1 MCILHKNSN
10 IKAHVGHTQYLHA
23 AAEFHLAHSIPAHQ
37 RHIYTKE
44 KRERARH
51 KLPLILFPSLS
62 LLLSHHFPT
71 YFLPSALNPYT
82 HTASFIE
89 SLKKL
94 G

>member
-1 MCILHKNSN
+1 ML
-10 IKAHVGHTQYLHA
+10 GT
-23 AAEFHLAHSIPAHQ
+23 HSIFMLQQNFTWPTPSQHIRDTYIQ
-37 RHIYTKE
+37 RK
-44 KRERARH
+44 KERARH